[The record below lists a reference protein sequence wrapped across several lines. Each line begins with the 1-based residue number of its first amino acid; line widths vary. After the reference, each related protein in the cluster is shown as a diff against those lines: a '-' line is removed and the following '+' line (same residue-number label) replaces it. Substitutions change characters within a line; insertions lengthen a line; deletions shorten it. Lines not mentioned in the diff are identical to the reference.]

1 MKSLEK
7 ITSSFKISNIK
18 EKCLSFF
25 KKLKI
30 DKSYKTLSKEGKK
43 KYLKRKIKDG
53 VANGG
58 TILFGLATVA
68 ILVWM
73 VVYIFTTG
81 SGTLTWD
88 FITSD
93 YTKHTVV
100 LRSPDDFDLGG
111 GTFEN
116 STNSQ
121 YFSEK
126 WGVSFTDGVDNLQ
139 NPVVYIAHIEEGSPF
154 NSLIDPNGGQ
164 YTINNSYYI
173 GYLYVENNDG
183 TSEQLSSGDLNAA
196 QFAEAMDK
204 AIRIDTSSLLSKGEG
219 IRGSL
224 LTTLMLI
231 GFSLLFALP
240 LGIGAAIYLGVYAR
254 KNPITSG
261 IRTLIDVTSGIPSI
275 IFGLAGAIIFI
286 PFTNAMSGSTGG
298 NIFSGALTMAIML
311 LPTIVKTTEEAIRV
325 IPYSLTQASL
335 ALGASRTQTTFKV
348 VLPNALPGILTSTL
362 LSIGRIIGESAALVF
377 AMGATIGDNPSLTD
391 GNASLAVHIY
401 IILGGEAP
409 RYEAACA
416 IAIIILI
423 VVLVLSLLVKLISL
437 KLNRFKGAN

>member
-1 MKSLEK
+1 M
-7 ITSSFKISNIK
+7 IDSNG
-18 EKCLSFF
+18 
-25 KKLKI
+25 
-30 DKSYKTLSKEGKK
+30 D
-43 KYLKRKIKDG
+43 
-53 VANGG
+53 
-58 TILFGLATVA
+58 
-68 ILVWM
+68 
-73 VVYIFTTG
+73 
-81 SGTLTWD
+81 
-88 FITSD
+88 
-93 YTKHTVV
+93 
-100 LRSPDDFDLGG
+100 
-111 GTFEN
+111 
-116 STNSQ
+116 
-121 YFSEK
+121 
-126 WGVSFTDGVDNLQ
+126 
-139 NPVVYIAHIEEGSPF
+139 
-154 NSLIDPNGGQ
+154 Q

-204 AIRIDTSSLLSKGEG
+204 AARIDTSSLLSKGEG
-219 IRGSL
+219 IKGSL

-240 LGIGAAIYLGVYAR
+240 FGIGAAIYLGVYAR

-286 PFTNAMSGSTGG
+286 PFTNAISGSTGG

-348 VLPNALPGILTSTL
+348 VLPNALPGILTLTL

-437 KLNRFKGAN
+437 KLNKFKGAN

>member
-1 MKSLEK
+1 
-7 ITSSFKISNIK
+7 
-18 EKCLSFF
+18 
-25 KKLKI
+25 
-30 DKSYKTLSKEGKK
+30 
-43 KYLKRKIKDG
+43 
-53 VANGG
+53 
-58 TILFGLATVA
+58 
-68 ILVWM
+68 M

-111 GTFEN
+111 ETFEN
-116 STNSQ
+116 SANSQ

-126 WGVSFTDGVDNLQ
+126 WGASFTDGVDNLQ
-139 NPVVYIAHIEEGSPF
+139 NPVVYIANIEEGSSF
-154 NSLIDPNGGQ
+154 NSLIDSNGDQ

-204 AIRIDTSSLLSKGEG
+204 AARIDTSSLLSKGEG
-219 IRGSL
+219 IKGSL

-286 PFTNAMSGSTGG
+286 PFTNAISGSTGG

-325 IPYSLTQASL
+325 IPY
-335 ALGASRTQTTFKV
+335 
-348 VLPNALPGILTSTL
+348 ILT
-362 LSIGRIIGESAALVF
+362 
-377 AMGATIGDNPSLTD
+377 
-391 GNASLAVHIY
+391 
-401 IILGGEAP
+401 
-409 RYEAACA
+409 
-416 IAIIILI
+416 
-423 VVLVLSLLVKLISL
+423 
-437 KLNRFKGAN
+437 